1 MAIPMIG
8 LLVAGVV
15 GLVLL
20 AGLVFAIVWAV
31 KGFGGMRLGHT
42 MLTCPHCAAET
53 PANLEKCRACG
64 LELR

>member
-1 MAIPMIG
+1 MAVSVIGLILAGLIG
-8 LLVAGVV
+8 LLV
-15 GLVLL
+15 L
-20 AGLVFAIVWAV
+20 AVIVFAVVWAV
-31 KGFGGMRLGHT
+31 KGFGGLRLGHT